1 MKFRATFSSVG
12 VQWLERFVPVF
23 DKLGKE
29 LSVLLTPNTLHL
41 VQDAV
46 ASGGLELHADLLKD
60 EVFDEYKIASNNADK
75 IAFALEPA
83 TLHRVLRG
91 LIGSEATHVEV
102 KLIKRTVAPGKA
114 SPFLNFSSKGVVD
127 ITQDVPLAGPLT
139 RRETARLE
147 TLVQAN
153 VKDVPY
159 WLNLDRN
166 ATESTAVTVERLKAV
181 GATLELATTRAGALH
196 LVAASAGAGGAVIG
210 AELQNLAALPAEEER
225 PERAGSRGDRRAPG
239 PNDRHPFE
247 DDRSDD
253 ASAGA
258 AERLHRAKTSGAAAA
273 VRVDTRLLWK
283 SLAGT
288 HANPSDCLFGVAR
301 NKGHVELVYRFDRQA
316 VHGNDA
322 VGLMVRVPVEEE
334 DDVEFDDA

>member
-114 SPFLNFSSKGVVD
+114 LPFLNFSSKGVVD

-139 RRETARLE
+139 KREVARLE

-159 WLNLDRN
+159 WLNLDRS

-181 GATLELATTRAGALH
+181 GAVVELATTRAGALH
-196 LVAASAGAGGAVIG
+196 LVAVSAGAGGAVIG
-210 AELQNLAALPAEEER
+210 AELQNLTSLPAEKER
-225 PERAGSRGDRRAPG
+225 PGLERT
-239 PNDRHPFE
+239 

-253 ASAGA
+253 ASTGA
-258 AERLHRAKTSGAAAA
+258 AERLQRAKTSGAAAA

-288 HANPSDCLFGVAR
+288 HANPSDCLVGVAG

-322 VGLMVRVPVEEE
+322 VGLMVRVPVEED

>member
-139 RRETARLE
+139 KREVARLE

-159 WLNLDRN
+159 WLNLDRS
-166 ATESTAVTVERLKAV
+166 ATESTAMTVERLKAV
-181 GATLELATTRAGALH
+181 GTVVELATTRAGALH

-210 AELQNLAALPAEEER
+210 AELRNLAVLPAEEER
-225 PERAGSRGDRRAPG
+225 APRDGSRGDR
-239 PNDRHPFE
+239 DLDTDDPFE
-247 DDRSDD
+247 ED
-253 ASAGA
+253 ATTGA
-258 AERLHRAKTSGAAAA
+258 AERLQRAKSSGAASA
-273 VRVDTRLLWK
+273 VRVDTRQLWK

-288 HANPSDCLFGVAR
+288 NANSSDCLFGVAR
-301 NKGHVELVYRFDRQA
+301 NKSHVELVYRFDRQA

-334 DDVEFDDA
+334 DELEFEDA

>member
-114 SPFLNFSSKGVVD
+114 LPFLNFSSKGVVD

-139 RRETARLE
+139 KREVARLE

-159 WLNLDRN
+159 WLNLDRS

-181 GATLELATTRAGALH
+181 GAVVELATTRAGALH
-196 LVAASAGAGGAVIG
+196 LVAVSAGAGGAVIG
-210 AELQNLAALPAEEER
+210 AELRNLASLPAEEER
-225 PERAGSRGDRRAPG
+225 PGLERT
-239 PNDRHPFE
+239 

-253 ASAGA
+253 ASTGA
-258 AERLHRAKTSGAAAA
+258 AERLQRAKTSGAAAA

-288 HANPSDCLFGVAR
+288 HANPSDCLVGVAG

>member
-114 SPFLNFSSKGVVD
+114 LPFLNFSSKGVVD

-139 RRETARLE
+139 KREVARLE

-159 WLNLDRN
+159 WLNLDRS

-181 GATLELATTRAGALH
+181 GAVVELATTRAGALH
-196 LVAASAGAGGAVIG
+196 LVAVSAGAGGAVH
-210 AELQNLAALPAEEER
+210 R
-225 PERAGSRGDRRAPG
+225 RRAPEPHLAPRG
-239 PNDRHPFE
+239 EGATGTRTDRRPVG
-247 DDRSDD
+247 R
-253 ASAGA
+253 
-258 AERLHRAKTSGAAAA
+258 RVHRRGGAAAEGENLGGGGGGA
-273 VRVDTRLLWK
+273 RGHEASVEEPRGDARQSERL
-283 SLAGT
+283 SGRGGGEQGARRAGV
-288 HANPSDCLFGVAR
+288 PV
-301 NKGHVELVYRFDRQA
+301 RQA
-316 VHGNDA
+316 GRARERRRGADGA
-322 VGLMVRVPVEEE
+322 RPGGRGG
-334 DDVEFDDA
+334 

>member
-114 SPFLNFSSKGVVD
+114 LPFLNFSSKGVVD

-139 RRETARLE
+139 KREVARLE

-159 WLNLDRN
+159 WLNLDRS

-181 GATLELATTRAGALH
+181 GAVVELATTRAGALH
-196 LVAASAGAGGAVIG
+196 LVAVSAGAGGAVIG
-210 AELQNLAALPAEEER
+210 AELQNLTSLPAEKER
-225 PERAGSRGDRRAPG
+225 PGLERT
-239 PNDRHPFE
+239 

-253 ASAGA
+253 ASTGA
-258 AERLHRAKTSGAAAA
+258 AERLQRAKTSGAAAA

-288 HANPSDCLFGVAR
+288 HANPSDCLVGVAG
-301 NKGHVELVYRFDRQA
+301 NKGHVELVYRIDRHA

>member
-114 SPFLNFSSKGVVD
+114 LPFLNFSSKGVVD

-139 RRETARLE
+139 KREVARLE

-159 WLNLDRN
+159 WLNLDRS

-181 GATLELATTRAGALH
+181 GAVVELATTRAGALH
-196 LVAASAGAGGAVIG
+196 LVAVSAGAGGAGLG
-210 AELQNLAALPAEEER
+210 AELQNRTTLPAEKER
-225 PERAGSRGDRRAPG
+225 PGLERT
-239 PNDRHPFE
+239 

-253 ASAGA
+253 ASTGA
-258 AERLHRAKTSGAAAA
+258 AERLQRAKTSGAAAA

-288 HANPSDCLFGVAR
+288 HANPSDCLVGVAG

>member
-114 SPFLNFSSKGVVD
+114 LPFLNFSSKGVVD

-139 RRETARLE
+139 KREVARLE

-159 WLNLDRN
+159 WLNLDRS

-181 GATLELATTRAGALH
+181 GAVVELATTRAGALH
-196 LVAASAGAGGAVIG
+196 LVAVSAGAGGAVIG
-210 AELQNLAALPAEEER
+210 AELRNLASLPAEEER
-225 PERAGSRGDRRAPG
+225 PGLERT
-239 PNDRHPFE
+239 

-253 ASAGA
+253 ASTGA
-258 AERLHRAKTSGAAAA
+258 AERLQRAKTSGAAAA
-273 VRVDTRLLWK
+273 VRMDTRLLWK

-288 HANPSDCLFGVAR
+288 HANPSDCLVGVAG

>member
-29 LSVLLTPNTLHL
+29 LTVLLTPNTLHL

-46 ASGGLELHADLLKD
+46 VSGGLELHADLLKD

-114 SPFLNFSSKGVVD
+114 LPFLNFSSKGVVD

-139 RRETARLE
+139 KREVARLE

-159 WLNLDRN
+159 WLNLDRS

-181 GATLELATTRAGALH
+181 GAVVELATTRAGALH
-196 LVAASAGAGGAVIG
+196 LVAVSAGAGGAVIG
-210 AELQNLAALPAEEER
+210 AELQNLTSLPAEKER
-225 PERAGSRGDRRAPG
+225 PGLERT
-239 PNDRHPFE
+239 

-253 ASAGA
+253 ASTGA
-258 AERLHRAKTSGAAAA
+258 AERLQRAKTSGAAAA

-288 HANPSDCLFGVAR
+288 HANPSDCLVGVAG

>member
-114 SPFLNFSSKGVVD
+114 LPFLNFSSKGVVD

-139 RRETARLE
+139 KREVARLE

-159 WLNLDRN
+159 WLNLDRS

-181 GATLELATTRAGALH
+181 GAVVELATTRAGALH
-196 LVAASAGAGGAVIG
+196 LVAVSAGAGGAVIG
-210 AELQNLAALPAEEER
+210 AELQNLTSLPAEKER
-225 PERAGSRGDRRAPG
+225 PGLERT
-239 PNDRHPFE
+239 

-253 ASAGA
+253 ASTGA
-258 AERLHRAKTSGAAAA
+258 AERLQRAKTSGAAAA

-322 VGLMVRVPVEEE
+322 VGLMVRVPVEED
-334 DDVEFDDA
+334 DDVEFHDA

>member
-114 SPFLNFSSKGVVD
+114 LPFLNFSSKGVVD

-139 RRETARLE
+139 KREVARLE

-159 WLNLDRN
+159 WLNLDRS

-181 GATLELATTRAGALH
+181 GAVVELATTRAGALH
-196 LVAASAGAGGAVIG
+196 LVAVSAGAGGAVIG
-210 AELQNLAALPAEEER
+210 AELQNLTSLPAEKER
-225 PERAGSRGDRRAPG
+225 PGLERT
-239 PNDRHPFE
+239 

-253 ASAGA
+253 ASTGA
-258 AERLHRAKTSGAAAA
+258 AERLQRAKTSGAAAA

-288 HANPSDCLFGVAR
+288 HANPSDCLVGVAG

-334 DDVEFDDA
+334 DDVEFEDA

>member
-114 SPFLNFSSKGVVD
+114 LPFLNFSSKGVVD

-139 RRETARLE
+139 KREVARLE

-159 WLNLDRN
+159 WLNLDRS

-181 GATLELATTRAGALH
+181 GAVVELATTRAGALH
-196 LVAASAGAGGAVIG
+196 LVAVSAGAGGAVIG
-210 AELQNLAALPAEEER
+210 AELQNLTSLPAEKER
-225 PERAGSRGDRRAPG
+225 PGLERT
-239 PNDRHPFE
+239 

-253 ASAGA
+253 ASTGA
-258 AERLHRAKTSGAAAA
+258 AERLQRAKTSGAAAA

-283 SLAGT
+283 SLTGT
-288 HANPSDCLFGVAR
+288 HANPSDCLVGVAG

>member
-114 SPFLNFSSKGVVD
+114 LPFLNFSSKGVVD

-139 RRETARLE
+139 KREVARLE

-159 WLNLDRN
+159 WLNLDRS

-181 GATLELATTRAGALH
+181 GAVVELATTRAGALH

-210 AELQNLAALPAEEER
+210 AELRNLASLPAEEER
-225 PERAGSRGDRRAPG
+225 PGLERT
-239 PNDRHPFE
+239 

-253 ASAGA
+253 ASTGA
-258 AERLHRAKTSGAAAA
+258 AERLQRAKTSGAAAA

-288 HANPSDCLFGVAR
+288 HANPSDCLVGVAG

>member
-114 SPFLNFSSKGVVD
+114 LPFLNFSSKGVVD

-139 RRETARLE
+139 KREVARLE

-159 WLNLDRN
+159 WLNLDRS

-181 GATLELATTRAGALH
+181 GAVVELATTRAGALH
-196 LVAASAGAGGAVIG
+196 LVAVSAGAGGAVIG
-210 AELQNLAALPAEEER
+210 AELQNLTSLPAEKER
-225 PERAGSRGDRRAPG
+225 PGLERT
-239 PNDRHPFE
+239 

-253 ASAGA
+253 ASTGA
-258 AERLHRAKTSGAAAA
+258 AERLQRAKTSGAAAA
-273 VRVDTRLLWK
+273 VRMDTRLLWK

-288 HANPSDCLFGVAR
+288 HANPSDCLVGVAG

-334 DDVEFDDA
+334 DDVEFEDA

>member
-91 LIGSEATHVEV
+91 LIGSEATHVEG

-114 SPFLNFSSKGVVD
+114 LPFLNFSSKGVVD

-139 RRETARLE
+139 KREVARLE

-159 WLNLDRN
+159 WLNLDRS

-181 GATLELATTRAGALH
+181 GAVVELATTRAGALH
-196 LVAASAGAGGAVIG
+196 LVAVSAGAGGAVIG
-210 AELQNLAALPAEEER
+210 AELRNLASLPAEEER
-225 PERAGSRGDRRAPG
+225 PGLERT
-239 PNDRHPFE
+239 

-253 ASAGA
+253 ASTGA
-258 AERLHRAKTSGAAAA
+258 AERLQRAKTSGAAAA

-288 HANPSDCLFGVAR
+288 HANPSDCLVGVAG

>member
-114 SPFLNFSSKGVVD
+114 LPFLNFSSKGVVD

-139 RRETARLE
+139 KREVARLE

-159 WLNLDRN
+159 WLNLDRS

-181 GATLELATTRAGALH
+181 GAVVELATTRAGALH
-196 LVAASAGAGGAVIG
+196 LVAVSAGAGGAVIG
-210 AELQNLAALPAEEER
+210 AELRNLASLPAEEER
-225 PERAGSRGDRRAPG
+225 PGLERT
-239 PNDRHPFE
+239 

-253 ASAGA
+253 ASTGA
-258 AERLHRAKTSGAAAA
+258 AERLQRAKTSGAAAA
-273 VRVDTRLLWK
+273 VRMDTRLLWK

-288 HANPSDCLFGVAR
+288 HANPSDCLVGVAG

-322 VGLMVRVPVEEE
+322 VGLMVRVPVEDD

>member
-139 RRETARLE
+139 KRQRACSR
-147 TLVQAN
+147 
-153 VKDVPY
+153 
-159 WLNLDRN
+159 
-166 ATESTAVTVERLKAV
+166 
-181 GATLELATTRAGALH
+181 RAGTFADRGGIGGRGLRVLAQRCCAVRRGQGAKAEGGRVRAGGH
-196 LVAASAGAGGAVIG
+196 CAGAD
-210 AELQNLAALPAEEER
+210 
-225 PERAGSRGDRRAPG
+225 SR
-239 PNDRHPFE
+239 
-247 DDRSDD
+247 
-253 ASAGA
+253 
-258 AERLHRAKTSGAAAA
+258 
-273 VRVDTRLLWK
+273 
-283 SLAGT
+283 
-288 HANPSDCLFGVAR
+288 
-301 NKGHVELVYRFDRQA
+301 
-316 VHGNDA
+316 
-322 VGLMVRVPVEEE
+322 
-334 DDVEFDDA
+334 

>member
-139 RRETARLE
+139 KREVARLE

-159 WLNLDRN
+159 WLNLDRS

-181 GATLELATTRAGALH
+181 GAVVELATTRAGALH
-196 LVAASAGAGGAVIG
+196 LVAVSAGAGGAVIG
-210 AELQNLAALPAEEER
+210 AELRNLASLPAEEER
-225 PERAGSRGDRRAPG
+225 PRLERT
-239 PNDRHPFE
+239 

-253 ASAGA
+253 ASTGA
-258 AERLHRAKTSGAAAA
+258 AERLQRAKTSGAAAA
-273 VRVDTRLLWK
+273 VRMDTRLLWK

-288 HANPSDCLFGVAR
+288 HANPSDCLVGVAG

-322 VGLMVRVPVEEE
+322 VGLMVRVPVEDD

>member
-139 RRETARLE
+139 KREVARLE

-159 WLNLDRN
+159 WLNLDRS
-166 ATESTAVTVERLKAV
+166 ATETTAMTVERLKAV
-181 GATLELATTRAGALH
+181 GTVVELATTRAGALH

-210 AELQNLAALPAEEER
+210 AELRNHPVLPAEAEMRTTRSRRTPPRARRSGCRGRNPRGRRRRCAWTRASCGRASPGQTPTRATVCSGWRGTNRTSSWCIGSTGR
-225 PERAGSRGDRRAPG
+225 PC
-239 PNDRHPFE
+239 
-247 DDRSDD
+247 
-253 ASAGA
+253 
-258 AERLHRAKTSGAAAA
+258 T
-273 VRVDTRLLWK
+273 
-283 SLAGT
+283 GT
-288 HANPSDCLFGVAR
+288 TPWG
-301 NKGHVELVYRFDRQA
+301 
-316 VHGNDA
+316 
-322 VGLMVRVPVEEE
+322 
-334 DDVEFDDA
+334 

>member
-114 SPFLNFSSKGVVD
+114 LPFLNFSSKGVVD

-139 RRETARLE
+139 KREVARLE

-159 WLNLDRN
+159 WLNLDRS

-181 GATLELATTRAGALH
+181 GAVVELATTRAGALH
-196 LVAASAGAGGAVIG
+196 LVAVSAGAGGAVIG
-210 AELQNLAALPAEEER
+210 AELRNLASLPAEEER
-225 PERAGSRGDRRAPG
+225 PGLERT
-239 PNDRHPFE
+239 

-253 ASAGA
+253 ASTGA
-258 AERLHRAKTSGAAAA
+258 AERLQRAKTSGAAAA

-288 HANPSDCLFGVAR
+288 HANPSDCLVGVAG

-322 VGLMVRVPVEEE
+322 VGLMVRVPVEDD

>member
-114 SPFLNFSSKGVVD
+114 LPFLNFSSKGVVD

-139 RRETARLE
+139 KREVARLE

-159 WLNLDRN
+159 WLNLDRS

-181 GATLELATTRAGALH
+181 GAVVELATTRAGALH

-210 AELQNLAALPAEEER
+210 AELRNLASLPAEEER
-225 PERAGSRGDRRAPG
+225 PGLERT
-239 PNDRHPFE
+239 

-253 ASAGA
+253 ASTGA
-258 AERLHRAKTSGAAAA
+258 AERLQRAKTSGAAAA

-288 HANPSDCLFGVAR
+288 HANPSDCLVGGAG

>member
-114 SPFLNFSSKGVVD
+114 LPFLNFSSKGVVD

-139 RRETARLE
+139 KREVARLE

-159 WLNLDRN
+159 WLNLDRS

-181 GATLELATTRAGALH
+181 GAVVELATTRAGALH
-196 LVAASAGAGGAVIG
+196 LVAVSAGAGGAVIG
-210 AELQNLAALPAEEER
+210 AELQNLTSLPAEKER
-225 PERAGSRGDRRAPG
+225 PGLERT
-239 PNDRHPFE
+239 

-253 ASAGA
+253 ASTGA
-258 AERLHRAKTSGAAAA
+258 AERLQRAKTSGAAAA

-288 HANPSDCLFGVAR
+288 HANPSDCLVGVAG

-334 DDVEFDDA
+334 DDVEFDDAQSAASE

>member
-114 SPFLNFSSKGVVD
+114 LPFLNFSSKGVVD

-139 RRETARLE
+139 KREVARLE

-159 WLNLDRN
+159 WLNLDRS

-181 GATLELATTRAGALH
+181 GAVVELATTRAGALH
-196 LVAASAGAGGAVIG
+196 RVAGPAGAGGAVIG
-210 AELQNLAALPAEEER
+210 AELRNLASLPAEEER
-225 PERAGSRGDRRAPG
+225 PGLERT
-239 PNDRHPFE
+239 

-253 ASAGA
+253 ASTGA
-258 AERLHRAKTSGAAAA
+258 AERLQRAKTSGAAAA
-273 VRVDTRLLWK
+273 VRMDTRLLWK

-288 HANPSDCLFGVAR
+288 HANPSDCLVGVAG

>member
-139 RRETARLE
+139 KREVARLE

-159 WLNLDRN
+159 WLNLDRS
-166 ATESTAVTVERLKAV
+166 ATETTAMTVERLKAV
-181 GATLELATTRAGALH
+181 GTVVELATTRAGALH

-210 AELQNLAALPAEEER
+210 AELPAEEER
-225 PERAGSRGDRRAPG
+225 AGPGPAGSRGDREPDA
-239 PNDRHPFE
+239 DDPFE
-247 DDRSDD
+247 ED
-253 ASAGA
+253 ASTGA
-258 AERLHRAKTSGAAAA
+258 AERLQRAKSSGAASA
-273 VRVDTRLLWK
+273 VRVDTRQLWK

-288 HANPSDCLFGVAR
+288 SANSSDCLFGVAR
-301 NKGHVELVYRFDRQA
+301 NTTHVELVYRFDRQA

-334 DDVEFDDA
+334 DDVEFEDA

>member
-114 SPFLNFSSKGVVD
+114 LPFLNFSSKGVVD

-139 RRETARLE
+139 KREVARLE

-159 WLNLDRN
+159 WLNLDRS

-181 GATLELATTRAGALH
+181 GAVVELATTRAGALH
-196 LVAASAGAGGAVIG
+196 LVAVSAGAGGAVIG
-210 AELQNLAALPAEEER
+210 AELRNLASLPAEEER
-225 PERAGSRGDRRAPG
+225 PGLERT
-239 PNDRHPFE
+239 

-253 ASAGA
+253 ASTGA
-258 AERLHRAKTSGAAAA
+258 AERLQRAKTSGAAAA

-288 HANPSDCLFGVAR
+288 HANPSDCLVGVAG

-334 DDVEFDDA
+334 DDVEFDEA

>member
-114 SPFLNFSSKGVVD
+114 LPFLNFSSKGVVD

-139 RRETARLE
+139 KREVARLE

-159 WLNLDRN
+159 WLNLDRS

-181 GATLELATTRAGALH
+181 GAVVELATTRAGALH

-210 AELQNLAALPAEEER
+210 AELRNLASLPAEEER
-225 PERAGSRGDRRAPG
+225 PRLERT
-239 PNDRHPFE
+239 

-253 ASAGA
+253 ASTGA
-258 AERLHRAKTSGAAAA
+258 AERLQRAKTSGAAAA
-273 VRVDTRLLWK
+273 VRMDTRLLWK

-288 HANPSDCLFGVAR
+288 HANPSDCLVGVAG

>member
-114 SPFLNFSSKGVVD
+114 LPFLNFSSKGVVD

-139 RRETARLE
+139 KREVARLE

-159 WLNLDRN
+159 WLNLDRS

-181 GATLELATTRAGALH
+181 GAVVELATTRAGALH

-210 AELQNLAALPAEEER
+210 AELRNLASLPAEEER
-225 PERAGSRGDRRAPG
+225 PGLERT
-239 PNDRHPFE
+239 
-247 DDRSDD
+247 DDRADD
-253 ASAGA
+253 ASTGA
-258 AERLHRAKTSGAAAA
+258 AERLQRAKTSGAAAA

-288 HANPSDCLFGVAR
+288 HANPSDCLVGVAG

>member
-114 SPFLNFSSKGVVD
+114 LPFLNFSSKGVVD

-139 RRETARLE
+139 KREVARLE

-159 WLNLDRN
+159 WLNLDRS

-181 GATLELATTRAGALH
+181 GAVVELATTRAGALH
-196 LVAASAGAGGAVIG
+196 LVAVSAGAGGAVIG
-210 AELQNLAALPAEEER
+210 AELRNLASLPAEEER
-225 PERAGSRGDRRAPG
+225 PRLERT
-239 PNDRHPFE
+239 

-253 ASAGA
+253 ASTGA
-258 AERLHRAKTSGAAAA
+258 AERLQRAKTSGAAAA
-273 VRVDTRLLWK
+273 VRMDTRLLWK

-288 HANPSDCLFGVAR
+288 HANPSDCLVGVAG

>member
-114 SPFLNFSSKGVVD
+114 LPFLNFSSKGVVD

-139 RRETARLE
+139 KREVARLE

-159 WLNLDRN
+159 WLNLDRS

-181 GATLELATTRAGALH
+181 GAVVELATTRAGALH
-196 LVAASAGAGGAVIG
+196 LVAVSAGAGGAVIG
-210 AELQNLAALPAEEER
+210 AELQNLTSLPAEKER
-225 PERAGSRGDRRAPG
+225 PGLERT
-239 PNDRHPFE
+239 

-253 ASAGA
+253 ASTGA
-258 AERLHRAKTSGAAAA
+258 AERLQRAKTSGAAAA

-288 HANPSDCLFGVAR
+288 HANPSDCLVGVAG

-322 VGLMVRVPVEEE
+322 VGLMVRVPVEED
-334 DDVEFDDA
+334 DDVEFHDA

>member
-114 SPFLNFSSKGVVD
+114 LPFLNFSSKGVVD

-139 RRETARLE
+139 KREVARLE

-159 WLNLDRN
+159 WLNLDRS

-181 GATLELATTRAGALH
+181 GAVVELATTRAGALH
-196 LVAASAGAGGAVIG
+196 LVAVSAGAGGAVIG
-210 AELQNLAALPAEEER
+210 AELQNLTSLPAEKER
-225 PERAGSRGDRRAPG
+225 PGLERT
-239 PNDRHPFE
+239 

-253 ASAGA
+253 ASTGA
-258 AERLHRAKTSGAAAA
+258 AERLQRATSGAAAA

-288 HANPSDCLFGVAR
+288 HANPSDCLVGVAG

>member
-114 SPFLNFSSKGVVD
+114 LPFLNFSSKGVVD

-139 RRETARLE
+139 KREVARLE

-159 WLNLDRN
+159 WLNLDRS

-181 GATLELATTRAGALH
+181 GAVVELATTRAGALH
-196 LVAASAGAGGAVIG
+196 LVAVSAGAGGAVIG
-210 AELQNLAALPAEEER
+210 AELQNLTSLPAEKER
-225 PERAGSRGDRRAPG
+225 PGLERT
-239 PNDRHPFE
+239 

-253 ASAGA
+253 ASTGA
-258 AERLHRAKTSGAAAA
+258 AERLQRAKTSGAAAA

-288 HANPSDCLFGVAR
+288 HANPSDCLVGVAG

>member
-114 SPFLNFSSKGVVD
+114 LPFLNFSSKGVVD

-139 RRETARLE
+139 KREVARLE

-159 WLNLDRN
+159 WLNLDRS

-181 GATLELATTRAGALH
+181 GAVVELATTRAGALH
-196 LVAASAGAGGAVIG
+196 LVAVSAGAGGAVIG
-210 AELQNLAALPAEEER
+210 AELRNLASLPAEEER
-225 PERAGSRGDRRAPG
+225 PGLERT
-239 PNDRHPFE
+239 

-253 ASAGA
+253 ASTGA
-258 AERLHRAKTSGAAAA
+258 AERLQRAKTSGAAAA
-273 VRVDTRLLWK
+273 VRMDTRLLWK

-288 HANPSDCLFGVAR
+288 HATPSDCLVGVAG

>member
-114 SPFLNFSSKGVVD
+114 LPFLNFSSKGVVD

-139 RRETARLE
+139 KREVARLE

-159 WLNLDRN
+159 WLNLDRS

-181 GATLELATTRAGALH
+181 GAVVELATTRAGALH
-196 LVAASAGAGGAVIG
+196 LVAVSAGAGGASSAPSSRTSPRSPRRRSDRDSNG
-210 AELQNLAALPAEEER
+210 QTTGRTTRPPAR
-225 PERAGSRGDRRAPG
+225 RSGCRGRKPRGRRRRCAWTRGFCGRASRGRTPIRATVWSG
-239 PNDRHPFE
+239 WRGT
-247 DDRSDD
+247 R
-253 ASAGA
+253 G
-258 AERLHRAKTSGAAAA
+258 TSSWCTGSTG
-273 VRVDTRLLWK
+273 RPCT
-283 SLAGT
+283 GT
-288 HANPSDCLFGVAR
+288 TPWG
-301 NKGHVELVYRFDRQA
+301 
-316 VHGNDA
+316 
-322 VGLMVRVPVEEE
+322 
-334 DDVEFDDA
+334 

>member
-114 SPFLNFSSKGVVD
+114 LPFLNFSSKGVVD

-139 RRETARLE
+139 KREVARLE

-153 VKDVPY
+153 VKPPAWWSRSLSNVISITPVAETRLGGTSVP
-159 WLNLDRN
+159 
-166 ATESTAVTVERLKAV
+166 LK
-181 GATLELATTRAGALH
+181 
-196 LVAASAGAGGAVIG
+196 
-210 AELQNLAALPAEEER
+210 PC
-225 PERAGSRGDRRAPG
+225 RGLRRRAEG
-239 PNDRHPFE
+239 P
-247 DDRSDD
+247 
-253 ASAGA
+253 
-258 AERLHRAKTSGAAAA
+258 
-273 VRVDTRLLWK
+273 LL
-283 SLAGT
+283 S
-288 HANPSDCLFGVAR
+288 
-301 NKGHVELVYRFDRQA
+301 
-316 VHGNDA
+316 
-322 VGLMVRVPVEEE
+322 
-334 DDVEFDDA
+334 

>member
-114 SPFLNFSSKGVVD
+114 LPFLNFSSKGVVD

-139 RRETARLE
+139 KREVARLE

-159 WLNLDRN
+159 WLNLDRS

-181 GATLELATTRAGALH
+181 GAVVELATTRAGALH
-196 LVAASAGAGGAVIG
+196 LVAVSAGAGGAVIG
-210 AELQNLAALPAEEER
+210 AELRNLASLPAEEER
-225 PERAGSRGDRRAPG
+225 PRLERT
-239 PNDRHPFE
+239 

-253 ASAGA
+253 ASTGA
-258 AERLHRAKTSGAAAA
+258 AERLQRAKTSGAAAA
-273 VRVDTRLLWK
+273 VRMDTRLLWK

-288 HANPSDCLFGVAR
+288 HANPSDCLVGVAG

-322 VGLMVRVPVEEE
+322 VGLMVRVPVEDD

>member
-114 SPFLNFSSKGVVD
+114 LPFLNFSSKGVVD

-139 RRETARLE
+139 KREVARLE

-159 WLNLDRN
+159 WLNLDRS

-181 GATLELATTRAGALH
+181 GAVVELATTRAGALH
-196 LVAASAGAGGAVIG
+196 LRPAVSAGAAASASAPSSRTPPRSR
-210 AELQNLAALPAEEER
+210 AEKER
-225 PERAGSRGDRRAPG
+225 PGLERT
-239 PNDRHPFE
+239 

-253 ASAGA
+253 ASTGA
-258 AERLHRAKTSGAAAA
+258 AERLQRAKTSGAAAA
-273 VRVDTRLLWK
+273 IAAWTRSFCGRASRGRTPIRATVW
-283 SLAGT
+283 SGWRGT
-288 HANPSDCLFGVAR
+288 RGTSSWCTGSTGRPCTGTTPW
-301 NKGHVELVYRFDRQA
+301 G
-316 VHGNDA
+316 
-322 VGLMVRVPVEEE
+322 
-334 DDVEFDDA
+334 